1 MPHTHSGTT
10 TTVSAALSSLGA
22 TAVTCDEVK
31 EHLEEV
37 LGGEGLL
44 SWCGELLLAAL
55 GLNSLPSGMIGP
67 CTGHSCLVRKPV
79 FF

>member
-31 EHLEEV
+31 EHLDEV

-44 SWCGELLLAAL
+44 SRCGELLLAAL
-55 GLNSLPSGMIGP
+55 G
-67 CTGHSCLVRKPV
+67 
-79 FF
+79 